1 MYSNLKYRGSV
12 LYEGW
17 PHPVKKK
24 ISSASF
30 PFHELRVP
38 CGSDSF
44 WNREMSSSGLPVSL
58 FAYLYA
64 ISKVWVMTDLAV
76 PTLPRAGQ
84 TPAVHFAIS
93 QCTPWLLVLQR
104 QNRLVSSSCFSHF
117 SYRIL
122 NLQRAIIDTDTVTC
136 LTKNKFP
143 FSKENKVANTLRE
156 QHVEPERGP
165 GQACPA
171 SPPLSTC

>member
-1 MYSNLKYRGSV
+1 MRLRQFLEQGNVILGTSSLTVCLSLCYFQSVGDDRLGCPYSTQGR
-12 LYEGW
+12 
-17 PHPVKKK
+17 
-24 ISSASF
+24 
-30 PFHELRVP
+30 
-38 CGSDSF
+38 
-44 WNREMSSSGLPVSL
+44 
-58 FAYLYA
+58 
-64 ISKVWVMTDLAV
+64 T
-76 PTLPRAGQ
+76 

-117 SYRIL
+117 IYRIL